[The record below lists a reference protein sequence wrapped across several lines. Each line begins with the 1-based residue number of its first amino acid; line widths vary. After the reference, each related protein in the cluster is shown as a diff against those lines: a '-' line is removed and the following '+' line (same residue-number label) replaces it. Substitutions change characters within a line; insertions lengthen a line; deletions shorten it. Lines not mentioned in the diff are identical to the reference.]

1 MKALCLFLLPFL
13 MATVAESAPPKIL
26 PLEAEPLPL
35 GAIKPAGWLK
45 RQLEIQANGLSG
57 HLDEFWPDVAESSWI
72 GGKAEGW
79 ERGPYWLDGFIPL
92 AILLDNPDFKARAQ
106 KWIDYI
112 LKTQR
117 DDGWLGP
124 LKGNPDP
131 NSRLSQFDV
140 WPRFILLKAMT
151 QWQEATGDP
160 RIVPSMSRFLRRLDQ
175 VLDEKPL
182 AEWARVRWGDLALS
196 IYWLYDRTH
205 EPSLVDL
212 AAKVHKQGLDWARL
226 GREYPYREK
235 VTRVELEKF
244 RDARGGQWINDDF
257 GATHGVNI
265 AMGVKAPGVWSRQ
278 SGDGSDFEA
287 SASLLQ
293 NLDKYHGQ
301 ATGMFAADEHIA
313 GRHPSQGTELCA
325 VVEMMFSLE
334 NLLAIDPHVG
344 LADRLESVAFN
355 ALPATF
361 SDDMWAHQYDQQVN
375 QVVCKVSRERVY
387 SNNGPESN
395 LFGLEPTFGCCLANM
410 HQGWPKLVS
419 HLWMRTKDDGLI
431 AFSYAPCDIKMK
443 NAEVHVRTDYPFNE
457 KINITV
463 NALKS
468 GKFPLDLRIP
478 EWAEGAT
485 VVVGTDKPESTKP
498 GTFHR
503 ISRRWVG
510 STELI
515 LTLPMKLRTER
526 RFNDSVVF
534 KRGPLLFALEMGQEW
549 RKLRDRKPTADW
561 EVHPATPWNYAIV
574 ARPNAIQVETR
585 EVAKSAFSPTSPA
598 VRLHAKARRLPW
610 WELVKNAADAP
621 PKSPVRSSE
630 SLEDIT
636 LIPYGSAKL
645 RVTEFPVL
653 SE

>member
-1 MKALCLFLLPFL
+1 MKVLCVVLLSFMAAVSEGAQGLQPF
-13 MATVAESAPPKIL
+13 
-26 PLEAEPLPL
+26 EAQPLPL
-35 GAIKPAGWLK
+35 GTIKPAGWLK

-92 AILLDNPDFKARAQ
+92 AVLLENTDLKARAK
-106 KWIDYI
+106 KWIDHI
-112 LKTQR
+112 LNTQKE
-117 DDGWLGP
+117 DGWLGP

-160 RIVPSMSRFLRRLDQ
+160 RIIPAMQRFLRRLDPI
-175 VLDEKPL
+175 LDEKPL
-182 AEWARVRWGDLALS
+182 SEWARVRWADLSLS

-205 EPSLVDL
+205 EPWLLNL
-212 AAKVHKQGLDWARL
+212 AAKVHKQGLDWAKL
-226 GREYPYREK
+226 GREYPYHEK
-235 VTRVELEKF
+235 VTRTELEKF
-244 RDARGGQWINDDF
+244 KDAAGGQWINDDF

-265 AMGVKAPGVWSRQ
+265 AMGVKASGVWSRQ
-278 SGDGSDFEA
+278 SGAKADFDA
-287 SASLLQ
+287 ALSLLEQ
-293 NLDKYHGQ
+293 LDRYHGQ

-325 VVEMMFSLE
+325 VVEMMFSIE
-334 NLLAIDPHVG
+334 NLLAIRAYAG

-375 QVVCKVSRERVY
+375 QVVCKISKERIY

-410 HQGWPKLVS
+410 HQGWPKFVS
-419 HLWMRTKDDGLI
+419 HLWMKTKDNGLI
-431 AFSYAPCDIKMK
+431 AFSYAPCEIKTK
-443 NAEVHVRTDYPFNE
+443 DAEVKVRTDYPFNE
-457 KINITV
+457 KVNISV
-463 NALKS
+463 KS
-468 GKFPLDLRIP
+468 PKAARFPVILRIP

-485 VVVGTDKPESTKP
+485 VAVADKKEAVKP

-503 ISRRWVG
+503 INRRWSG
-510 STELI
+510 ETEI
-515 LTLPMKLRTER
+515 TLTLPMRLRTDK
-526 RFNDSVVF
+526 RFNDAVTI
-534 KRGPLLFALEMGQEW
+534 KRGPLLLALQVGQDW
-549 RKLRDRKPTADW
+549 RKLRDKKPTADW
-561 EVHPATPWNYAIV
+561 EVHPTTAWNYAI
-574 ARPNAIQVETR
+574 ALKPERMRVETKP
-585 EVAKSAFSPTSPA
+585 VASSAFSPTLPA
-598 VRLHAKARRLPW
+598 VRLLAEGRKLPDW
-610 WELVKNAADAP
+610 DLIKNAADAP
-621 PKSPVRSSE
+621 PKSPVKSDE
-630 SLEDIT
+630 PLEEIV

-645 RVTEFPVL
+645 RITEFPVL
-653 SE
+653 AQ

>member
-1 MKALCLFLLPFL
+1 M
-13 MATVAESAPPKIL
+13 VIGAESAPPKIA

-35 GAIKPAGWLK
+35 GAIKPAGWLR

-92 AILLDNPDFKARAQ
+92 AILIDNAEFKARAQ

-117 DDGWLGP
+117 DDGWIGP

-151 QWQEATGDP
+151 QWQEATGDR
-160 RIVPSMSRFLRRLDQ
+160 RIVPAMSRFLRRLDQ

-182 AEWARVRWGDLALS
+182 AEWARVRWADLSVS
-196 IYWLYDRTH
+196 IYWLYDRTG
-205 EPSLVDL
+205 EPWLLDL
-212 AAKVHKQGLDWARL
+212 AAKVHKQGLDWAKL
-226 GREYPYREK
+226 GRDYPYRQK
-235 VTRVELEKF
+235 VTRSELEKF
-244 RDARGGQWINDDF
+244 RDAAGGQWINDDF

-278 SGDGSDFEA
+278 SGDRGDFEV
-287 SASLLQ
+287 SLLLLQ

-325 VVEMMFSLE
+325 VVEMMFSIE
-334 NLLAIDPHVG
+334 NLLAIHPHVP

-375 QVVCKVSRERVY
+375 QVVCKVSKERIY

-410 HQGWPKLVS
+410 HQGWPKFVA
-419 HLWMRTKDDGLI
+419 HLWMKTKDSGLI
-431 AFSYAPCDIKMK
+431 AFSYAPCDIKTK
-443 NAEVHVRTDYPFNE
+443 NAEVHVRTEYPFNE
-457 KINITV
+457 KISITV
-463 NALKS
+463 NALKA

-478 EWAEGAT
+478 GWADGAT
-485 VVVGTDKPESTKP
+485 VSVGSDKPESAKP

-503 ISRRWVG
+503 IMRRW
-510 STELI
+510 SRQTEVT
-515 LTLPMKLRTER
+515 LTLPMTLRTER
-526 RFNDSVVF
+526 RFNDSVVI

-549 RKLRDRKPTADW
+549 RKLRDKKPTADW
-561 EVHPATPWNYAIV
+561 EVHPATTWNYAIA
-574 ARPNAIQVETR
+574 ARPSAIQVEAR
-585 EVAKSAFSPTSPA
+585 QVAKSPFSPTSPA
-598 VRLHAKARRLPW
+598 VRLHTKGRRLPG

-621 PKSPVRSSE
+621 PKSPVKSSE
-630 SLEDIT
+630 PFEDIT

-653 SE
+653 AD